1 MGCGQWRAKIRQDTH
16 RLEPFDEL
24 LGALVVLEVLEDE
37 HDEVVVFELA
47 EVLRHL
53 PLDERLEL
61 AVDHGLGA

>member
-1 MGCGQWRAKIRQDTH
+1 MEEATTH
-16 RLEPFDEL
+16 RLEALEKR
-24 LGALVVLEVLEDE
+24 AWTLVVLEVLEDK

-61 AVDHGLGA
+61 AVNHCLGA